1 MIYHLPSLVRIFRKW
16 DLKEFQKTW
25 FNLGKKYFLNKESIV
40 KIYRSFLIF
49 TLNEKTIHY
58 SRV

>member
-1 MIYHLPSLVRIFRKW
+1 MIYHLPGLLRIFRKW
-16 DLKEFQKTW
+16 DLKEVQKTW
-25 FNLGKKYFLNKESIV
+25 FNLDKKYFLNKESIV

-49 TLNEKTIHY
+49 TLNEKTIHN